1 MPHPTVHY
9 TLLLTSPFRSKSCL
23 RTVQKLK
30 EMVLVK
36 FSNAINTFSLE
47 IQKPVE
53 SWSLKERKK

>member
-1 MPHPTVHY
+1 
-9 TLLLTSPFRSKSCL
+9 LLTSPFRSKSCL